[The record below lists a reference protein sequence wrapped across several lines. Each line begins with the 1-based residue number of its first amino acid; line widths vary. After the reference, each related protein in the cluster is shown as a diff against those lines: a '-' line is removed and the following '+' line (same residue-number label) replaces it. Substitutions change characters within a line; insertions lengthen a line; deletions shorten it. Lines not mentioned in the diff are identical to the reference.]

1 MLELVPA
8 IWETRCEDRL
18 REVVSEQ
25 TAAIIVEPIQGEGGV
40 RPMVPAMAKA
50 VDAVCRETGTL
61 LIADEIQ
68 CGLGRTGH
76 PFYGATLGLR
86 PDLMPLGKA
95 LGAGVPVGA
104 ALLSER
110 VADAVSFGDHGSTYG
125 GNLLACRA
133 ALVFLNALE
142 TGLIARVGTAGAR
155 LEAGLRSIATSHPA
169 ITAIRGSGLMWG
181 LEVDEPVAERM
192 VHAALDHGL
201 LWAQETPF
209 SSRLILL

>member
-1 MLELVPA
+1 
-8 IWETRCEDRL
+8 
-18 REVVSEQ
+18 
-25 TAAIIVEPIQGEGGV
+25 
-40 RPMVPAMAKA
+40 
-50 VDAVCRETGTL
+50 
-61 LIADEIQ
+61 
-68 CGLGRTGH
+68 
-76 PFYGATLGLR
+76 
-86 PDLMPLGKA
+86 MPLGKA

-142 TGLIARVGTAGAR
+142 TGLITRVGTAGAR
-155 LEAGLRSIATSHPA
+155 LEAGLRSMAASHPA

-192 VHAALDHGL
+192 VHAALGHGL
-201 LWAQETPF
+201 LINRTAGTVI
-209 SSRLILL
+209 RLLPPLTISDSDIDEGITRLEHTFQTAAAEAT